1 MNSINFWILF
11 AIQDDA
17 VTVPNVTSQTQVHV
31 SKKRRR
37 IPKTQKDQ
45 YNMAMDLFKKM
56 SDNLSSLSESD
67 FQDKL
72 QLFFDIN
79 ALIKENKPVRLL
91 QHNNDTTTL
100 VADEVAADAADEVAA
115 DAVDEFEENSEK
127 TPVEKTEKE
136 VRQIYGET
144 NYSFLK

>member
-1 MNSINFWILF
+1 
-11 AIQDDA
+11 
-17 VTVPNVTSQTQVHV
+17 
-31 SKKRRR
+31 
-37 IPKTQKDQ
+37 
-45 YNMAMDLFKKM
+45 MAMDLLKKM
-56 SDNLSSLSESD
+56 ADNLSSLSESD

-127 TPVEKTEKE
+127 TPVEK
-136 VRQIYGET
+136 
-144 NYSFLK
+144 N

>member
-1 MNSINFWILF
+1 
-11 AIQDDA
+11 
-17 VTVPNVTSQTQVHV
+17 
-31 SKKRRR
+31 
-37 IPKTQKDQ
+37 
-45 YNMAMDLFKKM
+45 MA
-56 SDNLSSLSESD
+56 DNLSSLSESD

>member
-1 MNSINFWILF
+1 
-11 AIQDDA
+11 
-17 VTVPNVTSQTQVHV
+17 
-31 SKKRRR
+31 
-37 IPKTQKDQ
+37 
-45 YNMAMDLFKKM
+45 MAMDLFKKM